1 MIESAW
7 IRSLWWILPLI
18 MLIVMG
24 ILEEVNGNKKR

>member
-7 IRSLWWILPLI
+7 IRSLWWILPFI

-24 ILEEVNGNKKR
+24 IVEVAHGNKKR

>member
-7 IRSLWWILPLI
+7 IRSLWWILPFI

-24 ILEEVNGNKKR
+24 IVEEVKGNKKR